1 VEPTPLGHNVPQKGL
16 VVDARRIRLKES
28 LHEGS
33 VVEQHRLHA
42 AFSHLHGQSASRR
55 SPVDL
60 ENSQDFVAAQC
71 RRLFAT
77 EHGRAGAQPLTK
89 RQA

>member
-16 VVDARRIRLKES
+16 VVDARRIHLKES
-28 LHEGS
+28 VHEGS
-33 VVEQHRLHA
+33 VLEQHRLHA
-42 AFSHLHGQSASRR
+42 AFSHLHGQSGFRR
-55 SPVDL
+55 SPVEL
-60 ENSQDFVAAQC
+60 ENSQDFVASQS

-77 EHGRAGAQPLTK
+77 EHGRAGAHPLTK